1 MDFWQILSVYILPF
15 VSIAVG
21 LVAIFISIRSARN
34 SEKTLEEIK
43 TSLDKRVAKSIK
55 SYEDAN
61 KFIRESASKV
71 QTDLIDLIKDSR
83 LPNDQITSHTKN
95 DIDFIIANLESS
107 DFKFLR
113 ACEKFPGNTPRF
125 IPGNP
130 KTPDPK
136 PKAGK
141 RFLDYIDCKDEDEID
156 EPISKLIGFEL
167 VDFATN
173 PKKPTERILKFTEK
187 GLQVIEVLRE
197 RKLLPD

>member
-1 MDFWQILSVYILPF
+1 MDFWSFLTTYVLPVLSILL
-15 VSIAVG
+15 G
-21 LVAIFISIRSARN
+21 LLAMFISIRYAKQ

-43 TSLDKRVAKSIK
+43 NSLDKRVAKSVK

-61 KFIRESASKV
+61 KFIRENAIKI

-83 LPNDQITSHTKN
+83 LPNDQLTSHTKS
-95 DIDFIIANLESS
+95 DVDFIISNLESF

-113 ACEKFPGNTPRF
+113 ACEKYPGNTPRF

-130 KTPDPK
+130 KTPNPE

-141 RFLDYIDCKDEDEID
+141 RFKDFLGVKSTDEID
-156 EPISKLIGFEL
+156 ESISKLIGYEL

-187 GLQVIEVLRE
+187 GLEVVEVLRE